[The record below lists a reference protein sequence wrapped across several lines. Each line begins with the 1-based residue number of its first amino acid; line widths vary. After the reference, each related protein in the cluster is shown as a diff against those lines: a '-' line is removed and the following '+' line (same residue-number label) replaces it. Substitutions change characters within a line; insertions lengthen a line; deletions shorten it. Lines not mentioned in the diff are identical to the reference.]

1 MSKFKRSKARDF
13 VIIVLAIATGCGNLQ
28 ARPNAAITYV
38 GQFGERGNQGPAGT
52 FYYPHDVDVD
62 SEGNLIIAEWG
73 NARIQ
78 RCDFQ
83 GQCEIIVENL
93 TYQPVTLTLDSQD
106 RMLINA
112 HDTILICNPDG
123 ECPVEFGGPG
133 EEPGQFNDPHG
144 LDIDSQGR
152 IVVAD
157 RYNNRV
163 QFCDF
168 GGSCTAFGTFNSG
181 PDAVPG
187 EFWEPAVVLAD
198 GAGRI
203 FVGETG
209 DEVISVCDESGQCT
223 ARLGAEGFGNGEFK
237 TPSSLA
243 LTSRGDLVVVEVSN
257 HRIQL
262 CDISDYDVAGDCV
275 VFGEGGR
282 GDGEFLSPHGVYVD
296 PQDRI
301 VVVDQ
306 DNHRIQV
313 LQIEYYDGIPIN
325 PGLNDAWY
333 NPITAGQGFFIV
345 VLPDIQQV
353 FLAWFTYDVER
364 PPGDVPSLLGDAGHR
379 WLTAQGP
386 YTGDTAELTVY
397 LTSGGV
403 FDQAAPA
410 PATDPAGDGSI
421 TLEFAGCGEGLLSYQ
436 ITSLGLSG
444 EIPIER
450 IVGDNETLCA
460 ELAAQ

>member
-1 MSKFKRSKARDF
+1 
-13 VIIVLAIATGCGNLQ
+13 
-28 ARPNAAITYV
+28 
-38 GQFGERGNQGPAGT
+38 
-52 FYYPHDVDVD
+52 
-62 SEGNLIIAEWG
+62 
-73 NARIQ
+73 
-78 RCDFQ
+78 
-83 GQCEIIVENL
+83 
-93 TYQPVTLTLDSQD
+93 
-106 RMLINA
+106 MLINA
-112 HDTILICNPDG
+112 HHTILVCNPDG
-123 ECPVEFGGPG
+123 ECPLEFGGLG
-133 EEPGQFNDPHG
+133 EAPGQFNDPHG

-152 IVVAD
+152 IVIAD

-168 GGSCTAFGTFNSG
+168 EGNCTAFGTFNSG
-181 PDAVPG
+181 PGAVPG
-187 EFWEPAVVLAD
+187 EFWEPAAVLAD

-209 DEVISVCDESGQCT
+209 DEVVSVCDESGQCA
-223 ARLGAEGFGNGEFK
+223 ARLGAEGTGNGEFK

-257 HRIQL
+257 NRIQL
-262 CDISDYDVAGDCV
+262 CDISGHDVAGDCV
-275 VFGEGGR
+275 VFGVGGR

-313 LQIEYYDGIPIN
+313 LQVEYLDGIRIN

-345 VLPDIQQV
+345 VLPDMQQV

-364 PPGDVPSLLGDAGHR
+364 PAGDVPSLLGDAGHR

-386 YTGDTAELTVY
+386 YSGETAELTIY

-403 FDQAAPA
+403 FDQAEPA
-410 PATDPAGDGSI
+410 PTTDADGDGSI
-421 TLEFAGCGEGLLSYQ
+421 TLEFASCREGLLTYR
-436 ITSLGLSG
+436 ITSLGLEG

-450 IVGDNETLCA
+450 IAGDNEALCT
-460 ELAAQ
+460 ELSEQ